1 MGYEPM
7 QLEILNEIDGVIFR
21 ECYRQRRMA
30 RLGDLKINFIDL
42 PQLLKNKRASRRPQD
57 LADIAALTS
66 RPQRKKTG
74 H

>member
-7 QLEILNEIDGVIFR
+7 QLE
-21 ECYRQRRMA
+21 
-30 RLGDLKINFIDL
+30 INFIDL